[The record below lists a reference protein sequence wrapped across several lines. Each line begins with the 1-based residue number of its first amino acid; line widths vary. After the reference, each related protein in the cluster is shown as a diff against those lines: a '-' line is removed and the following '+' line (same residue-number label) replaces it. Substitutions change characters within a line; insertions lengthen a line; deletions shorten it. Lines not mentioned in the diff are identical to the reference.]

1 VFPEVVAIPGE
12 TVHFFAAR
20 QAGTLASGADELL
33 ARLHARNLQ
42 TSYVSEYY
50 MPFRMTAER
59 MAELDR
65 QIRPTAATPINR
77 DFAPVAY
84 YFDIALWSSQFN
96 QGYRRLFRTMAG
108 VDFGVMVAVFAVLL
122 AALVVGGRFLTETR
136 HRLQLAAGCCTA
148 ATGFAMIGLEM
159 LLLLGFQAV
168 YGYVYQQLAWLIAAF
183 MAGMALGTWL
193 GMRRAAYGGMRI
205 LGITQVLAAAAPLV
219 LLGLFEA
226 IGRADSGTS
235 MAASRMA
242 FPALALGSGMLGG
255 YEFPVASRMAP
266 RPGTL
271 YALDLAGSCLGA
283 VLFSV
288 WLVPVFG
295 FLKTALLS
303 AMVSLAAAAM
313 AMRAHPPAGARRT
326 PGR

>member
-1 VFPEVVAIPGE
+1 
-12 TVHFFAAR
+12 
-20 QAGTLASGADELL
+20 
-33 ARLHARNLQ
+33 
-42 TSYVSEYY
+42 
-50 MPFRMTAER
+50 

-65 QIRPTAATPINR
+65 QIRPTPSTPINR

-193 GMRRAAYGGMRI
+193 GMRPAARGGMRV
-205 LGITQVLAAAAPLV
+205 LGITQILAAAAPLV
-219 LLGLFEA
+219 LLGLFESMGQ
-226 IGRADSGTS
+226 IGRAS
-235 MAASRMA
+235 
-242 FPALALGSGMLGG
+242 
-255 YEFPVASRMAP
+255 
-266 RPGTL
+266 
-271 YALDLAGSCLGA
+271 
-283 VLFSV
+283 
-288 WLVPVFG
+288 
-295 FLKTALLS
+295 
-303 AMVSLAAAAM
+303 
-313 AMRAHPPAGARRT
+313 
-326 PGR
+326 